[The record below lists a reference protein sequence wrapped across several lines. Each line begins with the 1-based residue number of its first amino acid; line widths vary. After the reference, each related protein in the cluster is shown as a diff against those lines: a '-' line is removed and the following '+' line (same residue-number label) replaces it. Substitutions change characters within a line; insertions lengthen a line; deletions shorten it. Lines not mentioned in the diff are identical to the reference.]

1 MTSRGL
7 LAATAILTATA
18 LLPTPAAAAVGDP
31 GRADVV
37 VATAPDG
44 QDAFFPDMAKLPS
57 GRLIAA
63 YRAGAAHTGQDGRI
77 FLTSSQNG
85 GLTWSAAALAVDTP
99 VDDRDPKLSVRP
111 DGEILLS
118 FFETDWNRPG
128 QRPLGT
134 FVVRSRDGGISW
146 TEPVK
151 VGTAMAWA
159 ATHGPVVGLRDGTLL
174 APLYGAYGTEARTT
188 ATVVRS
194 TDGGRSWPVA
204 GEAVI
209 AAGAGGIGF
218 QEPTL
223 AVLRSGEV
231 VAFLRSNEAR
241 VGYLSRSRD
250 GGRTWS
256 APQRTTIPASSHH
269 VLPITGGAIF
279 LTYGDISGRFAAGRP
294 TVGRIV
300 WAPSVDWDRQP
311 AHDTLLYDA
320 GAHGTPTTDQ
330 ANPSSVEIRP
340 GRFLTVTSDPYTS
353 QIVGV
358 FSNVTDYSRTPDRGA
373 GVHRGAV

>member
-1 MTSRGL
+1 MRSRGI
-7 LAATAILTATA
+7 LAAMAVVTATA
-18 LLPTPAAAAVGDP
+18 LMPAPADAAVGDP

-37 VATAPDG
+37 VATAPAG
-44 QDAFFPDMAKLPS
+44 QDAFFPDIAKLPS

-63 YRAGAAHTGQDGRI
+63 YRAGKAHTGQDGRI
-77 FLTSSQNG
+77 FLTGSEDG
-85 GLTWSAAALAVDTP
+85 GRSWSAPVIAVDTP

-118 FFETDWNRPG
+118 FFETDWTRPG

-134 FVVRSRDGGISW
+134 FVVRSRDGGVSW

-159 ATHGPVVGLRDGTLL
+159 AAHGPVVALRDGTLL
-174 APLYGAYGTEARTT
+174 APLYGAYGTEAATT

-194 TDGGRSWPVA
+194 TDGGRTWPA
-204 GEAVI
+204 ASEAVI

-223 AVLRSGEV
+223 AVLRNGEV
-231 VAFLRSNEAR
+231 IAFIRSNEAR

-256 APQRTTIPASSHH
+256 AAQRTTIPASSHH
-269 VLPITGGAIF
+269 VLPITSGAIF
-279 LTYGDISGRFAAGRP
+279 LTYGDISGRFAPGRP

-300 WAPSVDWDRQP
+300 LAPSLDWDRQP
-311 AHDTLLYDA
+311 SHDTLLYDA
-320 GAHGTPTTDQ
+320 GVHGAPTSDQ

-358 FSNVTDYSRTPDRGA
+358 FSNLTDYLPNR
-373 GVHRGAV
+373 